1 MTEIFSLCQ
10 GPHLK
15 ENDVNDVKLKLMK
28 LLKGYSSSLAPFC
41 PRNLINKV
49 LAEVSEVLYK
59 LLVYAAKNRI
69 PIVRKWIL
77 NFELREKKLD
87 GPIS

>member
-41 PRNLINKV
+41 PRDLINKV

-59 LLVYAAKNRI
+59 PLVYV
-69 PIVRKWIL
+69 VRKLIL
-77 NFELREKKLD
+77 NFELCGKN
-87 GPIS
+87 